1 MTFSHVTP
9 VQIRYGVFESEAVT
23 LIITQHAQKRLK
35 ERCGLN
41 KKASERLAKLAYE
54 HGIKYN
60 ETTGNL
66 RKWVDSQYFYNE
78 TANNIRLYGD
88 KAFIFSDYKLIT
100 VLQIPHN
107 LVKYVKRRA

>member
-9 VQIRYGVFESEAVT
+9 VQIRYGVLESEAVT
-23 LIITQHAQKRLK
+23 LIITKHAQKRLK

-54 HGIKYN
+54 HGIKHN

-107 LVKYVKRRA
+107 LVRYVKRRA

>member
-9 VQIRYGVFESEAVT
+9 VQIRYGVLESEAVT
-23 LIITQHAQKRLK
+23 LIITKHAQKRLK

-54 HGIKYN
+54 HGIGHG

-78 TANNIRLYGD
+78 IRLYGD